1 MKVAIIG
8 GGISG
13 LSAAFRLERARREG
27 ADVRYTLFE
36 ASDRLGGVMRTER
49 AEGCLIE
56 AGPDSF
62 LSEKQS
68 AAELCREL
76 GIADQ
81 LVGSNDAHRR
91 TYILVK
97 GRLIEMP
104 DGLQFMVPTKLMPT
118 IATPLFSWGT
128 KLRMAR
134 EFFSRPHTS
143 NGDES
148 AAEFVERHFGPEV
161 VDRLADPLLAGVY
174 GGSAERLS
182 VRAVLPRFLDMEA
195 KYGSLSRAMLAA
207 MRKHPPAANG
217 PRPIFTSMKEGMQQ
231 LVDAVAAQLDRD
243 AVRTGAR
250 IKVLGREDG
259 EWVVLRQ
266 EPEAN
271 LEEPLAASQRRS
283 ELRLHGRFDRVILA
297 TPAYIAAGLLR
308 SVEPRLA
315 DLLGETAYSSSV
327 TVALGYSTA
336 GFDGRGAKREDGF
349 GFLVPRSEQKRLLAC
364 TFVHNKFPHRAPEGQ
379 LLLRVFLGGSN
390 DAAVLEIPDEEIL
403 RIVRVELRQILGLTV
418 EPSFTRIYRW
428 QRSMAQYE
436 VGHLE
441 RVAEIERL
449 RAGVRG
455 LALAGNAYRGIGVP
469 DCIKSGLDAA
479 AECLSAPSTR

>member
-1 MKVAIIG
+1 MTRVAIIG

-13 LSAAFRLERARREG
+13 LSAAFRLERARRGG

-36 ASDRLGGVMRTER
+36 SSDRLGGVLRTER

-97 GRLIEMP
+97 SRLVEMP
-104 DGLQFMVPTKLMPT
+104 DGLQFMVPTKLLPT
-118 IATPLFSWGT
+118 ITTPLFSWRT

-134 EFFSRPHTS
+134 EFFASPHQM

-148 AAEFVERHFGPEV
+148 AAAFVERHFGSEV

-207 MRKHPPAANG
+207 MKKRPANST
-217 PRPIFTSMKEGMQQ
+217 RPIFTSMKDGMQQ
-231 LVDAVAAQLDRD
+231 LVDVLGAQLDPD
-243 AVRTGAR
+243 AIRTGAH
-250 IKVLGREDG
+250 IKALGREGGD
-259 EWVVLRQ
+259 WVALRQ
-266 EPEAN
+266 D
-271 LEEPLAASQRRS
+271 LTAA
-283 ELRLHGRFDRVILA
+283 RFDRVIVA
-297 TPAYIAAGLLR
+297 TPAYVAGGLLR
-308 SVEPRLA
+308 SVEPLLA
-315 DLLGETAYSSSV
+315 SLLGEINYSSSV
-327 TVALGYSTA
+327 TVALGFATE
-336 GFDGRGAKREDGF
+336 GFDGRGARREDGF
-349 GFLVPRSEQKRLLAC
+349 GFLVPRSEHKRLLAC
-364 TFVHNKFPHRAPEGQ
+364 TFVHNKFPHRAPEDR

-390 DAAVLEIPDEEIL
+390 DAEALQIPDEEIL
-403 RIVRVELRQILGLTV
+403 RAVRLELRQILGLTAQ
-418 EPSFTRIYRW
+418 PAFTRIYRW
-428 QRSMAQYE
+428 ERSMAQYE

-449 RAGVRG
+449 RAGLPG

-469 DCIKSGLDAA
+469 DCIKSGMDAA
-479 AECLSAPSTR
+479 AEVLPHANA

>member
-1 MKVAIIG
+1 MTRVAIIG

-13 LSAAFRLERARREG
+13 LSAAFRLEQARRGG
-27 ADVRYTLFE
+27 ADIRYTLFE
-36 ASDRLGGVMRTER
+36 SSDRLGGVMRTER
-49 AEGCLIE
+49 VEGCLIE

-97 GRLIEMP
+97 GRLVEMP
-104 DGLQFMVPTKLMPT
+104 DGLQFMVPTKLLPT
-118 IATPLFSWGT
+118 ITTPLFSWGT

-134 EFFSRPHTS
+134 EFFARPHMS

-148 AAEFVERHFGPEV
+148 AAAFVERHFGSEV

-195 KYGSLSRAMLAA
+195 RYGSLSRAMLAA
-207 MRKHPPAANG
+207 MKKRPANG
-217 PRPIFTSMKEGMQQ
+217 ARPIFTSMRDGMQQ
-231 LVDAVAAQLDRD
+231 LVDVLVAQLDPD
-243 AVRTGAR
+243 AIRTSTL
-250 IKVLGREDG
+250 IKALGREGG
-259 EWVVLRQ
+259 EWIVLRQ
-266 EPEAN
+266 DST
-271 LEEPLAASQRRS
+271 AA
-283 ELRLHGRFDRVILA
+283 RFDRVIVA
-297 TPAYIAAGLLR
+297 TPAYIAGGLLR
-308 SVEPRLA
+308 SVDPRLA
-315 DLLGETAYSSSV
+315 SLLGEINYSSSV
-327 TVALGYSTA
+327 TVALGYAAA
-336 GFDGRGAKREDGF
+336 GFDGLGARREDGF
-349 GFLVPRSEQKRLLAC
+349 GFLVPRSERKRLLAC
-364 TFVHNKFPHRAPEGQ
+364 TFVHNKFPHRAPEDR
-379 LLLRVFLGGSN
+379 LLLRVFLGGSS
-390 DAAVLEIPDEEIL
+390 DPDVLQIPDEEIL
-403 RIVRVELRQILGLTV
+403 RRVRVELRQILGLTAA
-418 EPSFTRIYRW
+418 PIFSRIYRW
-428 QRSMAQYE
+428 ERSMAQYE

-449 RAGVRG
+449 RATLSG
-455 LALAGNAYRGIGVP
+455 LTLAGNAYRGIGVP

-479 AECLSAPSTR
+479 AEASRPKGSSI

>member
-13 LSAAFRLERARREG
+13 LSAAFQLERVRRGG
-27 ADVRYTLFE
+27 ADLRYALFE
-36 ASDRLGGVMRTER
+36 SSERLGGVMRTER
-49 AEGCLIE
+49 VEGCLIE

-76 GIADQ
+76 GIEDQ

-97 GRLIEMP
+97 GRLVEMP
-104 DGLQFMVPTKLMPT
+104 DGLQFMVPTKLLPT
-118 IATPLFSWGT
+118 ITTPLFSWGT

-134 EFFSRPHTS
+134 EFFAKPHTL

-148 AAEFVERHFGPEV
+148 AAAFVERHFGSEV

-174 GGSAERLS
+174 GGSAQRLS

-207 MRKHPPAANG
+207 MKKRPSNAA
-217 PRPIFTSMKEGMQQ
+217 RPIFTSMKEGMQQ
-231 LVDAVAAQLDRD
+231 LVDAIVAQLDP
-243 AVRTGAR
+243 AAIQTGTQVKA
-250 IKVLGREDG
+250 IGRESG
-259 EWVVLRQ
+259 RWIILRQ
-266 EPEAN
+266 DSTAE
-271 LEEPLAASQRRS
+271 
-283 ELRLHGRFDRVILA
+283 RFDRVILA
-297 TPAYIAAGLLR
+297 TPAYIAGGLLR

-315 DLLGETAYSSSV
+315 SLLGEIAYSSSV
-327 TVALGYSTA
+327 TVALGYA
-336 GFDGRGAKREDGF
+336 APGFDGRGAKPEDGF
-349 GFLVPRSEQKRLLAC
+349 GFLVPRSEGKRLLAC
-364 TFVHNKFPHRAPEGQ
+364 TFVHNKFPHRAPEDRV
-379 LLLRVFLGGSN
+379 LLRVFLGGSTDPN
-390 DAAVLEIPDEEIL
+390 VLQLGDEEIL
-403 RIVRVELRQILGLTV
+403 RTVRDELRQILGLTA
-418 EPSFTRIYRW
+418 EPLFSRIYRW
-428 QRSMAQYE
+428 ERSMAQYE

-449 RAGVRG
+449 RAGLPG

-469 DCIKSGLDAA
+469 DCIRSGMDAA
-479 AECLSAPSTR
+479 TNVVRS

>member
-1 MKVAIIG
+1 MFRIAIIG

-13 LSAAFRLERARREG
+13 LSAAFRLEQVRREG

-36 ASDRLGGVMRTER
+36 SSDRLGGVMRTER
-49 AEGCLIE
+49 VEGCLIE

-97 GRLIEMP
+97 GRLVEMP
-104 DGLQFMVPTKLMPT
+104 DGLQFMVPTKLWPT
-118 IATPLFSWGT
+118 VTTPLFSFGT

-134 EFFSRPHTS
+134 EFFASPHTS

-148 AAEFVERHFGPEV
+148 AAAFVERHFGLEA

-195 KYGSLSRAMLAA
+195 RYGSLSRAMLAA
-207 MRKHPPAANG
+207 MKKRPLAANG
-217 PRPIFTSMKEGMQQ
+217 PRPIFTSMKDGMQQ
-231 LVDAVAAQLDRD
+231 LVEAVVAQLDPD
-243 AVRTGAR
+243 AIRTGTR
-250 IKVLGREDG
+250 IQALGREDG
-259 EWVVLRQ
+259 EWVI
-266 EPEAN
+266 
-271 LEEPLAASQRRS
+271 AAAGVAGDVRRY
-283 ELRLHGRFDRVILA
+283 EKFDRVIIA

-308 SVEPRLA
+308 SAEPRLA
-315 DLLGETAYSSSV
+315 GVLEATNYSSSV
-327 TVALGYSTA
+327 TVALGYAAA
-336 GFDGRGAKREDGF
+336 GYDGRGAKQDDGF
-349 GFLVPRSEQKRLLAC
+349 GFLVPRSEGKRLLAC
-364 TFVHNKFPHRAPEGQ
+364 TFVHNKFPHRAPEDR
-379 LLLRVFLGGSN
+379 LLLRVFLGGSH
-390 DAAVLEIPDEEIL
+390 DPGVLQIPDEEIL
-403 RIVRVELRQILGLTV
+403 RTVRVELHQILGLTA
-418 EPSFTRIYRW
+418 EPLFSRIYRW
-428 QRSMAQYE
+428 ERSMAQYE

-449 RAGVRG
+449 RAGLPG

-469 DCIKSGLDAA
+469 DCIKSGVDAA
-479 AECLSAPSTR
+479 AEALRS

>member
-1 MKVAIIG
+1 MTRVAIIG

-13 LSAAFRLERARREG
+13 LSAAFHLERARRAG

-36 ASDRLGGVMRTER
+36 SSDRLGGVMRTEHF
-49 AEGCLIE
+49 EDCLIE

-68 AAELCREL
+68 ASVLCREL
-76 GIADQ
+76 GIEDQ

-104 DGLQFMVPTKLMPT
+104 DGLQFMVPTKLWPT
-118 IATPLFSWGT
+118 VMTPLFSWGT

-134 EFFSRPHTS
+134 ELFARPHTA

-148 AAEFVERHFGPEV
+148 AAAFVERHFGPEV

-207 MRKHPPAANG
+207 MKKRPPATNG
-217 PRPIFTSMKEGMQQ
+217 ARPIFTSMKDGMQQ
-231 LVDAVAAQLDRD
+231 LVDALVAQLDPD
-243 AVRTGAR
+243 ALRTGTR
-250 IKVLGREDG
+250 IKALGREG
-259 EWVVLRQ
+259 GQWLVLRQ
-266 EPEAN
+266 DSTAE
-271 LEEPLAASQRRS
+271 
-283 ELRLHGRFDRVILA
+283 RFDRVIVA
-297 TPAYIAAGLLR
+297 TPGYIAAGLLR

-315 DLLGETAYSSSV
+315 SALGEIAYSSSV
-327 TVALGYSTA
+327 TVALGYATS
-336 GFDGRGAKREDGF
+336 GFDGRGSQRDDGF
-349 GFLVPRSEQKRLLAC
+349 GFLVPRSEGKRLLAC
-364 TFVHNKFPHRAPEGQ
+364 TFVHNKFPHRAPEDR
-379 LLLRVFLGGSN
+379 LLLRVFLGGSH
-390 DAAVLEIPDEEIL
+390 DPAVLQIPDEEIL
-403 RIVRVELRQILGLTV
+403 RIVCVELRQILGLTA
-418 EPSFTRIYRW
+418 EPRFSRIYRW
-428 QRSMAQYE
+428 ERSMAQYE
-436 VGHLE
+436 VGHLG

-449 RAGVRG
+449 RAGLPG

-469 DCIKSGLDAA
+469 DCIKSGMDAA
-479 AECLSAPSTR
+479 AETLRPPTVPAD

>member
-1 MKVAIIG
+1 MKIAIIG

-13 LSAAFRLERARREG
+13 LSAAYYLERVRRGG
-27 ADVRYTLFE
+27 ADLTYTLFE
-36 ASDRLGGVMRTER
+36 SSDRLGGVMRTER
-49 AEGCLIE
+49 VEGCLIE

-104 DGLQFMVPTKLMPT
+104 DGLQFMVPTKLVPT
-118 IATPLFSWGT
+118 ITTPLFSWGT

-134 EFFSRPHTS
+134 ELFASPHTS

-148 AAEFVERHFGPEV
+148 AAAFVERHFGPEV

-207 MRKHPPAANG
+207 MKKRLANG
-217 PRPIFTSMKEGMQQ
+217 ARPIFTSMKDGMQQ
-231 LVDAVAAQLDRD
+231 LVNAVVAQLDPD
-243 AVRTGAR
+243 AIRTGAR
-250 IKVLGREDG
+250 VKAVGREGGD
-259 EWVVLRQ
+259 WIVLLQ
-266 EPEAN
+266 DST
-271 LEEPLAASQRRS
+271 AA
-283 ELRLHGRFDRVILA
+283 RFDRVIVA

-308 SVEPRLA
+308 SVEPHLA
-315 DLLGETAYSSSV
+315 RLLGEISYSSSV
-327 TVALGYSTA
+327 TVALGYATA

-349 GFLVPRSEQKRLLAC
+349 GFLVPRSEHKRLLAC
-364 TFVHNKFPHRAPEGQ
+364 TFVHNKFPHRAPEDR
-379 LLLRVFLGGSN
+379 LLLRVFLGGSH
-390 DAAVLEIPDEEIL
+390 DPGVLQIPDEEVL
-403 RIVRVELRQILGLTV
+403 RIVRLELHQILGLTA
-418 EPSFTRIYRW
+418 EPRFSRIYRW
-428 QRSMAQYE
+428 ERSMAQYE

-441 RVAEIERL
+441 RVAEVERL
-449 RAGVRG
+449 RAALPG

-469 DCIKSGLDAA
+469 DCIKSGMDAA
-479 AECLSAPSTR
+479 AEMLSSTNA

>member
-1 MKVAIIG
+1 MTRVAIIG

-13 LSAAFRLERARREG
+13 LSAAFHLERARRDG
-27 ADVRYTLFE
+27 ADIRYMLFE
-36 ASDRLGGVMRTER
+36 SSDRLGGVMRTER
-49 AEGCLIE
+49 VEGCLIE

-81 LVGSNDAHRR
+81 LVGSNDAHRG

-97 GRLIEMP
+97 GSLVEMP
-104 DGLQFMVPTKLMPT
+104 DGLQFMVPTKLWPT
-118 IATPLFSWGT
+118 VMTSLFSWGT

-134 EFFSRPHTS
+134 EFFARPHTA

-148 AAEFVERHFGPEV
+148 AAAFVERHFGPEV

-195 KYGSLSRAMLAA
+195 KCGSLSRAMLAA
-207 MRKHPPAANG
+207 MKKRSSNG
-217 PRPIFTSMKEGMQQ
+217 ARPIFTSMKDGMQQ
-231 LVDAVAAQLDRD
+231 LVDAVIAQLDPSTL
-243 AVRTGAR
+243 RTSTR
-250 IKVLGREDG
+250 IKALGREGG

-266 EPEAN
+266 DSTE
-271 LEEPLAASQRRS
+271 
-283 ELRLHGRFDRVILA
+283 HRFDRVIVA
-297 TPAYIAAGLLR
+297 TPGYIAAELLR
-308 SVEPRLA
+308 SVELRLA
-315 DLLGETAYSSSV
+315 TVLGETAYSSSV
-327 TVALGYSTA
+327 TVALGYATA
-336 GFDGRGAKREDGF
+336 GFDGRGGKREDGF
-349 GFLVPRSEQKRLLAC
+349 GFLVPRSEGKRLLAC
-364 TFVHNKFPHRAPEGQ
+364 TFVHNKFPHRAPEDR
-379 LLLRVFLGGSN
+379 LLLRVFLGGSH
-390 DAAVLEIPDEEIL
+390 DPAVLEIPDEEIL
-403 RIVRVELRQILGLTV
+403 RIVCVELRQILGLTA
-418 EPSFTRIYRW
+418 EPLFSRIYRW
-428 QRSMAQYE
+428 ERSMAQYE

-449 RAGVRG
+449 RAALPG
-455 LALAGNAYRGIGVP
+455 LALAGNAYHGIGVP

-479 AECLSAPSTR
+479 AEALRS

>member
-1 MKVAIIG
+1 MQKIAIIG

-13 LSAAFRLERARREG
+13 LSAAFRLERARRDG
-27 ADVRYTLFE
+27 ADIRYTLFE
-36 ASDRLGGVMRTER
+36 SSERLGGVMRTER
-49 AEGCLIE
+49 VEGCLVE

-97 GRLIEMP
+97 GRLVEMP
-104 DGLQFMVPTKLMPT
+104 DGLQFMVPTKLWPT
-118 IATPLFSWGT
+118 IMTPLFSWGT

-134 EFFSRPHTS
+134 EFFAKPHTS

-207 MRKHPPAANG
+207 MKKRPPAANG
-217 PRPIFTSMKEGMQQ
+217 PRPIFTSMKDGMQQ
-231 LVDAVAAQLDRD
+231 LVDAVVAQLDPAALR
-243 AVRTGAR
+243 AGMR
-250 IKVLGREDG
+250 IQALGREEG
-259 EWVVLRQ
+259 HWMVLRQ
-266 EPEAN
+266 DRTAE
-271 LEEPLAASQRRS
+271 
-283 ELRLHGRFDRVILA
+283 RFDRVIMA
-297 TPAYIAAGLLR
+297 TPGYIAAGLLR

-315 DLLGETAYSSSV
+315 SVLGETNYSSSV
-327 TVALGYSTA
+327 TVALGYAAA
-336 GFDGRGAKREDGF
+336 GFDGRGSKREDGF
-349 GFLVPRSEQKRLLAC
+349 GFLVPRSEGKRLLAC
-364 TFVHNKFPHRAPEGQ
+364 TFVHNKFPHRAPEDR
-379 LLLRVFLGGSN
+379 LLLRVFLGGSH
-390 DAAVLEIPDEEIL
+390 DPAVLQIPDEETL
-403 RIVRVELRQILGLTV
+403 RIVCVELRQILGLTA
-418 EPSFTRIYRW
+418 EPRFSRIYRW
-428 QRSMAQYE
+428 ERSMAQYE

-449 RAGVRG
+449 RAALPG

-469 DCIKSGLDAA
+469 DCIKSGLDAGS
-479 AECLSAPSTR
+479 EVLRS